1 MNSITLSL
9 RCMGRGE
16 TESKDGRTPYPSAPD
31 EMRRA
36 GFYTF
41 IPHAGSLAS
50 AEERQEQPA
59 SAGFFLLAVS
69 TGANLV
75 SSTMLGDAVKD
86 IAHCQRCGEFK
97 DRHWF
102 PSEMKS
108 WNQMCNRCIRSPSG
122 AMPLPQEER
131 DRNEHQ
137 TKPNASNAI

>member
-1 MNSITLSL
+1 
-9 RCMGRGE
+9 MGRGE
-16 TESKDGRTPYPSAPD
+16 TDSKDGIHSLPRAPD
-31 EMRRA
+31 EMRKA

-75 SSTMLGDAVKD
+75 SSTKQGGDMKD
-86 IAHCQRCGEFK
+86 IANCQRCGEFK
-97 DRHWF
+97 DRYWF
-102 PSEMKS
+102 PYEMKS
-108 WNQMCNRCIRSPSG
+108 RNQQCNRCACSLSG
-122 AMPLPQEER
+122 AIPIPQEDS